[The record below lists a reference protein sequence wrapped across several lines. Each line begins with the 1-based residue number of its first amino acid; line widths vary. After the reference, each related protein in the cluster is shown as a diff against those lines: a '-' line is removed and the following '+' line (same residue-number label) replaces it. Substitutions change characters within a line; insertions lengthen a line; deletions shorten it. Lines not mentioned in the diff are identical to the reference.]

1 MVHQGGDP
9 ALNLLISM
17 SRDIGSLQEANRSIM
32 TAVERLRIELHK
44 RSDRI
49 EQRLWHLQ
57 QPPPIRSTT
66 GTSGRLAGLAALM
79 EQVVLALKLALPL
92 AFLAAV
98 VAYKGL
104 NPDWMPLLRQL
115 LASL

>member
-1 MVHQGGDP
+1 MDLHVIFTLQ
-9 ALNLLISM
+9 
-17 SRDIGSLQEANRSIM
+17 RDIGALQEGQRAIS
-32 TAVERLRIELHK
+32 AALERLRTEMHS
-44 RSDRI
+44 RADRV
-49 EQRLWHLQ
+49 EQRLWHMQ

>member
-1 MVHQGGDP
+1 MGNHGGEP
-9 ALNLLISM
+9 VLNLLIAIN
-17 SRDIGSLQEANRSIM
+17 RDIGSLAEGNRSM
-32 TAVERLRIELHK
+32 LAAVERLRIELHK